1 MSEESHVT
9 IKIPKDLVD
18 EMDRLKGRH
27 GFRSRG
33 EIAKEAIRKLIF
45 NYKGRYAEPTLE
57 HYNLNEQG
65 VRVLDRSINRI
76 VDVFFKPEG
85 IWCDDCEEGDCIHI
99 QFALSVPK
107 IQTVIRKKREDGWD
121 LPNV

>member
-18 EMDRLKGRH
+18 EMDRLKGQH

-57 HYNLNEQG
+57 HYNLNEYG
-65 VRVLDRSINRI
+65 GRVLDRSLNRI
-76 VDVFFKPEG
+76 VDIFFRPEG
-85 IWCDDCEEGDCIHI
+85 IWCEDMKR
-99 QFALSVPK
+99 V
-107 IQTVIRKKREDGWD
+107 TVYISSS
-121 LPNV
+121 L